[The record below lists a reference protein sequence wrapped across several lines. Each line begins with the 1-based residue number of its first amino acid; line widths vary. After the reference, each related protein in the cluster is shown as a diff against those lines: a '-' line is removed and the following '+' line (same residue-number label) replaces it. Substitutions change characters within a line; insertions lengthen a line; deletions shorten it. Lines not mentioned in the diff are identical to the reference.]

1 MLCKLQLR
9 CTSIA
14 HEVRRCSVKMGKA
27 AGLKSAKGLQHLS
40 NVFRC
45 LWSQVL
51 NMYNKMIDCWKF
63 MATSSYLVWPRWR
76 TQVDLDFAPKR
87 RARFRKI
94 CMTSTWRGLKVST
107 SHLCSLA
114 QGISRHHKSQIITN
128 HHLKRPLSES
138 TSWVQGLLSHGTK
151 KQLTNGGPDGLRPA
165 WPFRKAF
172 LSKNL
177 LWQCSKVVETA
188 QLEQVQT
195 K

>member
-51 NMYNKMIDCWKF
+51 NMYIYIYNQMIDCWKF
-63 MATSSYLVWPRWR
+63 MVTSSYLVWPRWR
-76 TQVDLDFAPKR
+76 MQVDLDFAPKR

-114 QGISRHHKSQIITN
+114 QGISRHHKSQIITSSGRFLN
-128 HHLKRPLSES
+128 QHLEFKGCCHMAPRS
-138 TSWVQGLLSHGTK
+138 
-151 KQLTNGGPDGLRPA
+151 N
-165 WPFRKAF
+165 
-172 LSKNL
+172 
-177 LWQCSKVVETA
+177 
-188 QLEQVQT
+188 
-195 K
+195 